1 MITEVGAERLEIF
14 LETLDMEMPSVL
26 KELETEAL
34 ADAVP
39 VIRRDTQRFLRT
51 LLEMKRPETILEIGT
66 AIGYSSVFFSIC
78 TKAGITTIENYP
90 KRICAAREHFRKLGL
105 LERITLLEGDAGDLL
120 PGLTGPYD
128 FIFLDAAQGQY
139 VHFLPELM
147 RLMPPGGVLVTD
159 NVLIGGDLLESRFAV
174 ERRKRTIHRRMREY
188 LREIMEREELVT
200 TVIPVGD
207 GLAVTVKR

>member
-147 RLMPPGGVLVTD
+147 RLMPSGGVLVTD

>member
-90 KRICAAREHFRKLGL
+90 KRICAARDHFRKLGL

-139 VHFLPELM
+139 VHFLPELI

>member
-105 LERITLLEGDAGDLL
+105 LERIEDHAELEK
-120 PGLTGPYD
+120 GLKD
-128 FIFLDAAQGQY
+128 RAAA
-139 VHFLPELM
+139 
-147 RLMPPGGVLVTD
+147 
-159 NVLIGGDLLESRFAV
+159 FAKR
-174 ERRKRTIHRRMREY
+174 EKDRKQKS
-188 LREIMEREELVT
+188 
-200 TVIPVGD
+200 G
-207 GLAVTVKR
+207 KK